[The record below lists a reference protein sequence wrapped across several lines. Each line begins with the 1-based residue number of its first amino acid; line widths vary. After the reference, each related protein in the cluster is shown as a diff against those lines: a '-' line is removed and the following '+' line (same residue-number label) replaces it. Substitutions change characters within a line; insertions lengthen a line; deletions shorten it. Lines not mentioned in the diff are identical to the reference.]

1 MSKKIDKRTKEYK
14 EMIAKQ
20 KQQKETV
27 QRVARVKFLKEE
39 AEASSEAI
47 EVDKEEVSE
56 PKGLGDVVE
65 AVTEATGIKK
75 LVKWVAGNDCGCD
88 ERKFRLNKMF
98 PKKPLCLNQ
107 YEYTELDTFFRDAKG
122 KVNIVE
128 QRKLLKIHN
137 RVFQRNAKESSCASC
152 VRGMVA
158 DLRRIYNEY

>member
-20 KQQKETV
+20 KEQKERV
-27 QRVARVKFLKEE
+27 IRVARIKELKEE
-39 AEASSEAI
+39 VEAI
-47 EVDKEEVSE
+47 EVDKEAVSE

-75 LVKWVAGNDCGCD
+75 LVKWVAGDDCGCD

-107 YEYTELDTFFRDAKG
+107 YEYSELDTFFNNAKG

-152 VRGMVA
+152 VRGMVS

>member
-1 MSKKIDKRTKEYK
+1 MDKRTKEYK

-27 QRVARVKFLKEE
+27 IRVARIKALKEE
-39 AEASSEAI
+39 ADLESWDSI
-47 EVDKEEVSE
+47 EVDKEAVSD

-75 LVKWVAGNDCGCD
+75 LVKWVAGDDCGCD

-107 YEYTELDTFFRDAKG
+107 YEYSELDVFFNNAKG

-152 VRGMVA
+152 VRGMVS

>member
-20 KQQKETV
+20 KEQKERV
-27 QRVARVKFLKEE
+27 IRVARIKELKEE
-39 AEASSEAI
+39 AEAI
-47 EVDKEEVSE
+47 EVDKEAVSE
-56 PKGLGDVVE
+56 LKGLGDVVE

-75 LVKWVAGNDCGCD
+75 LVKWVAGDDCGCD

-107 YEYTELDTFFRDAKG
+107 YEYSDLDTFFNNAKG

-152 VRGMVA
+152 VRGMVS